1 LRLGVNFF
9 LPTEV
14 IALID
19 AAEAIRSLVTTSQRI
34 LLISHVAPDGDA
46 IGSMLGL
53 KWLLEA
59 QGRAVIAANQDGVA
73 YLLRSDLVAP
83 GWQSVVHS
91 PVKPQRQGSG
101 YDLVITLDCSDI
113 QRLGKTY
120 HPSLAHAP
128 LVNIDHHITNLG
140 FGTFNLVDP
149 AASSTAEIVYRLAE
163 ALAWPIGPEAAQCL
177 LTGIVTDTQSFR
189 VGNVTPALLGVA
201 QRLMEAG
208 ASLQAINEGVLDRRN
223 VDTICLWGQALSAL
237 HLEERIIW
245 TAIPLAM
252 RGRCQGVEQSDS
264 GLANFMAGAEE
275 ADVAVILTEREDGM
289 VDVGMRADAGFDVA
303 QVALAL
309 GGGGHPRAAGCS
321 LRLPLEQAAHYVLG
335 ALKVALAEQR
345 LASAAA
351 EG

>member
-1 LRLGVNFF
+1 V
-9 LPTEV
+9 
-14 IALID
+14 ID
-19 AAEAIRSLVTTSQRI
+19 AAEAIHSLLSASQRV

-59 QGRAVIAANQDGVA
+59 QGRAVVAANQDGVP
-73 YLLRSDLVAP
+73 YLLRSDQVAP
-83 GWQSVVHS
+83 GWQSVVHA
-91 PVKPQRQGSG
+91 PVKPRRPGRG
-101 YDLVITLDCSDI
+101 YDLVITLDCSDM

-120 HPSLAHAP
+120 SPSLAHAP

-140 FGTFNLVDP
+140 FGAFNLVDP
-149 AASSTAEIVYRLAE
+149 AASSTAEIVVRLAE

-189 VGNVTPALLGVA
+189 VGNVTPALLGMA
-201 QRLMEAG
+201 QRLMESG
-208 ASLQAINEGVLDRRN
+208 ASLQAVNEGVLDRRN
-223 VDTICLWGQALSAL
+223 VDTICLWGQALNAL

-275 ADVAVILTEREDGM
+275 ADVAVILTEREDGL
-289 VDVGMRADAGFDVA
+289 VDVGMRAAAGFDVA

-321 LRLPLEQAAHYVLG
+321 LRLPLEQAVQHVLG
-335 ALKVALAEQR
+335 ALKGALAEQR
-345 LASAAA
+345 RANAAV
-351 EG
+351 EGQR